1 MSLQGWL
8 FWFLSL
14 CVKLCD
20 DITRR
25 KKAIYS
31 MDIYMLWEMWSFGS
45 INAKISHLI
54 LNIFSM

>member
-20 DITRR
+20 DITSRE
-25 KKAIYS
+25 KDHLLNGYIC
-31 MDIYMLWEMWSFGS
+31 FG
-45 INAKISHLI
+45 KCGVLDQ
-54 LNIFSM
+54 LTQK